1 MINTTEDLLPKFGTN
16 FLTSPIFISNLSAIF
31 YNNLT
36 EYHKKLQVF
45 LGLMD
50 NHCVNNVMQEDIQD
64 QLQEYSI
71 LNYFILIKFTSS
83 LSIFLNHLNS
93 Q

>member
-1 MINTTEDLLPKFGTN
+1 MINTTEDLLPKFGTI

-36 EYHKKLQVF
+36 AHHKKLQVF
-45 LGLMD
+45 LELMD
-50 NHCVNNVMQEDIQD
+50 NHCVNNVIQEDIQD

-71 LNYFILIKFTSS
+71 LNY
-83 LSIFLNHLNS
+83 IFKLNLH
-93 Q
+93 QVYQYF

>member
-1 MINTTEDLLPKFGTN
+1 MINTTGDLLPKFGTI

-36 EYHKKLQVF
+36 AYHKKLQVF
-45 LGLMD
+45 LELMD
-50 NHCVNNVMQEDIQD
+50 NHCVNNVIQEDIQD

-71 LNYFILIKFTSS
+71 LNY
-83 LSIFLNHLNS
+83 IFKLNLH
-93 Q
+93 QVYQYF